1 MESDTLHNEISE
13 LESENSYLK
22 KDIRTLNLEIN
33 SLKEK
38 NEELKKIIDTYKAK
52 EDEQIEGRLSLTF
65 KIEESEEKL
74 DKLKNV
80 VDEVMLRLNDS
91 LDIIHEH

>member
-1 MESDTLHNEISE
+1 MERDTLHNEISE
-13 LESENSYLK
+13 LESENSFLK
-22 KDIRTLNLEIN
+22 KDIRNLNLEIK
-33 SLKEK
+33 SLKEY
-38 NEELKKIIDTYKAK
+38 NEELKKIIDTYKVR
-52 EDEQIEGRLSLTF
+52 EDEQIEERLSLTF

-91 LDIIHEH
+91 LDIIQDR

>member
-1 MESDTLHNEISE
+1 MERDTLQNEISE
-13 LESENSYLK
+13 LESENSFLK
-22 KDIRTLNLEIN
+22 KDIRNLNLEIK
-33 SLKEK
+33 SLKEH
-38 NEELKKIIDTYKAK
+38 NEELKKIIDTYKVK
-52 EDEQIEGRLSLTF
+52 EDEQIEERLSLTF

-91 LDIIHEH
+91 LDIIQDR

>member
-1 MESDTLHNEISE
+1 MESDTLQNEISE
-13 LESENSYLK
+13 LESENSFLK
-22 KDIRTLNLEIN
+22 KDIRNLNLEIKA
-33 SLKEK
+33 LKEH
-38 NEELKKIIDTYKAK
+38 NEKLKKIIDTYKVK
-52 EDEQIEGRLSLTF
+52 EDEQIEEKLSLTF

>member
-1 MESDTLHNEISE
+1 METDTLHNEISE
-13 LESENSYLK
+13 LESENSFLK
-22 KDIRTLNLEIN
+22 KDIRNLNLEIK
-33 SLKEK
+33 SLKGH
-38 NEELKKIIDTYKAK
+38 NEELKMIIDTYKVK
-52 EDEQIEGRLSLTF
+52 EDEQNEERLSLIF

-91 LDIIHEH
+91 LDIIQER

>member
-1 MESDTLHNEISE
+1 METDTLHNEISE

-22 KDIRTLNLEIN
+22 KDIRNLNLEIK
-33 SLKEK
+33 SLKEH
-38 NEELKKIIDTYKAK
+38 NEELKKIIDTYKVK
-52 EDEQIEGRLSLTF
+52 EDEQIEERLSLTF

-91 LDIIHEH
+91 LDIIQDR

>member
-1 MESDTLHNEISE
+1 MESDTLRNEISE

-38 NEELKKIIDTYKAK
+38 NEELKKIIDMYKVK
-52 EDEQIEGRLSLTF
+52 EDEQIEERLSLTF

-74 DKLKNV
+74 DKLKSV

-91 LDIIHEH
+91 LDIIQDR